1 MMFKSL
7 VIKAAANAATDVVRK
22 AYWVYDNPSEF
33 LRIFMWHTAVAF
45 SLLTARALLI
55 LTGAALM
62 GAIIFVM
69 MKTTGFNIDHTVF
82 VLLPCFIVAHL
93 IGHFTDIYCNI
104 SWAVWSPAIN
114 RLREKQGV
122 S

>member
-1 MMFKSL
+1 MNIQA
-7 VIKAAANAATDVVRK
+7 VIIKMAVDAATNLVRK
-22 AYWVYDNPSEF
+22 AYWAYDNPSEF
-33 LRIFMWHTAVAF
+33 LRIFMWCTAVAF

-55 LTGAALM
+55 LNGAALM
-62 GAIIFVM
+62 GAVIFILM
-69 MKTTGFNIDHTVF
+69 YTIGFNIDHTIF

-104 SWAVWSPAIN
+104 SWAVWSPVIN
-114 RLREKQGV
+114 RLRT

>member
-7 VIKAAANAATDVVRK
+7 VINAASNAATDILRK
-22 AYWVYDNPSEF
+22 AYWAYDNPSEF
-33 LRIFMWHTAVAF
+33 LKIFMWHTAVAF

-69 MKTTGFNIDHTVF
+69 MNTIGFNIDHTVF
-82 VLLPCFIVAHL
+82 VILPCFIVAHL

-104 SWAVWSPAIN
+104 SWAVWSPIIN
-114 RLREKQGV
+114 RLRT

>member
-7 VIKAAANAATDVVRK
+7 VIKAAANAATDIVRK
-22 AYWVYDNPSEF
+22 AYWAYDNPCEF
-33 LRIFMWHTAVAF
+33 LRIFMWYTAVAF
-45 SLLTARALLI
+45 SIFTARGLLI

-62 GAIIFVM
+62 GAVIFILM
-69 MKTTGFNIDHTVF
+69 HTIGFNIDHTVF
-82 VLLPCFIVAHL
+82 PILPCFIVAHL

-104 SWAVWSPAIN
+104 SWAVWSPIIN
-114 RLREKQGV
+114 RLRT

>member
-1 MMFKSL
+1 MFKSL
-7 VIKAAANAATDVVRK
+7 VIKAAANAASDLLRK

-33 LRIFMWHTAVAF
+33 IRIFMWHTAVAF

-62 GAIIFVM
+62 GAAIFALM
-69 MKTTGFNIDHTVF
+69 NTIGFNIDHTIF

-104 SWAVWSPAIN
+104 SWAVWSPIIN
-114 RLREKQGV
+114 RLRT

>member
-7 VIKAAANAATDVVRK
+7 VINAASNAATDILRK
-22 AYWVYDNPSEF
+22 AYWAYGNPSEF
-33 LRIFMWHTAVAF
+33 LRIFMWNTAVAF

-62 GAIIFVM
+62 GAVIVILM
-69 MKTTGFNIDHTVF
+69 HTTSFNLDHTIF

-104 SWAVWSPAIN
+104 SWAVWAPIIN
-114 RLREKQGV
+114 RLR
-122 S
+122 ST

>member
-1 MMFKSL
+1 MSKSL
-7 VIKAAANAATDVVRK
+7 VIKAASNAATDILRK
-22 AYWVYDNPSEF
+22 AYWAYYNPSEF

-62 GAIIFVM
+62 GAVIFIM
-69 MKTTGFNIDHTVF
+69 MNTTGFNLDHTIF

-104 SWAVWSPAIN
+104 SWAVWSPLIN
-114 RLREKQGV
+114 RFQTSEE
-122 S
+122 

>member
-7 VIKAAANAATDVVRK
+7 VINAASNAATDIVRK
-22 AYWVYDNPSEF
+22 AYWAYDNPSEF
-33 LRIFMWHTAVAF
+33 LRFFMWYTAVAF
-45 SLLTARALLI
+45 SIFTARGLLI

-62 GAIIFVM
+62 GAVIFILM
-69 MKTTGFNIDHTVF
+69 HTTGFNIDHTVF
-82 VLLPCFIVAHL
+82 IILPCFIVAHL

-104 SWAVWSPAIN
+104 SWAVWSPLIN
-114 RLREKQGV
+114 RLRT

>member
-7 VIKAAANAATDVVRK
+7 VIKAAANAATDIVRK

-62 GAIIFVM
+62 GAVIVILM
-69 MKTTGFNIDHTVF
+69 HTTSFNLDHTIF

-104 SWAVWSPAIN
+104 SWAVWSPLIN
-114 RLREKQGV
+114 RLRT